1 MLLLQQMLIFF
12 LIMLIGYICRKIGV
26 FRETTG
32 KTISGIVINIG
43 NPALIIASGMNP
55 ETLENKG
62 KLLLTLAVALIFFV
76 IMFVIAEL
84 LPRLLRADREDY
96 GAYQVMTIFS
106 NIGFMG
112 YPLLDAMYG
121 SEAVIH
127 AAIFNLLYSVL
138 IYTYGIRKM
147 QTGAQ
152 HEKLGWKQFLNVG
165 VVSCLIAVV
174 LYITR
179 LPISMIF
186 EDTATR
192 IGAITGPLSMLV
204 IGDSLAQIR
213 LKELFTDIR
222 LLIFSAVKLLCMPA
236 LLLWGLGFFITDPMF
251 RGVCLVMT
259 ATPVGSMTVMLAQQ
273 YDGDYRLTSRGVALT
288 TVLSVVTM
296 PFLFWLLKI

>member
-12 LIMLIGYICRKIGV
+12 LIMLVGYICRKIKV
-26 FRETTG
+26 FGETTG
-32 KTISGIVINIG
+32 KMISGIVINIG

-62 KLLLTLAVALIFFV
+62 KLLLTLGVALIFFA

-84 LPRLLRADREDY
+84 IPRLLRADRQDY

-106 NIGFMG
+106 NIAFMG
-112 YPLLDAMYG
+112 YPLLNAMYG

-147 QTGAQ
+147 KTDGERERLNWRQ
-152 HEKLGWKQFLNVG
+152 LLNVG
-165 VVSCLIAVV
+165 VVSCIIAVI
-174 LYITR
+174 LYISN
-179 LPISMIF
+179 LPVPVIF
-186 EDTATR
+186 EDTASR

-204 IGDSLAQIR
+204 IGDSLAQIK
-213 LKELFTDIR
+213 LKDLFTDIR
-222 LLIFSAVKLLCMPA
+222 LLIFSGLKLLLVPT

-273 YDGDYRLTSRGVALT
+273 YGGDYRLTSKGVALT
-288 TVLSVVTM
+288 TVLSVATM
-296 PFLFWLLKI
+296 PFLFWLLRI

>member
-1 MLLLQQMLIFF
+1 MLLLQQMMIFF

-26 FRETTG
+26 FGETTG
-32 KTISGIVINIG
+32 KMISGIVINIG

-62 KLLLTLAVALIFFV
+62 KLLLTLAVVLIFFV

-84 LPRLLRADREDY
+84 LPRVLRADREDY

-138 IYTYGIRKM
+138 IYTYGIGKM
-147 QTGAQ
+147 QTSGQ
-152 HEKLGWKQFLNVG
+152 RQKLNWRQFLNVG
-165 VVSCLIAVV
+165 VVSCVIAVI
-174 LYITR
+174 LYITSVPVP
-179 LPISMIF
+179 LIF

-213 LKELFTDIR
+213 LKELFTDVR
-222 LLIFSAVKLLCMPA
+222 LLIFSAVKLLLMPA

-288 TVLSVVTM
+288 TILSVATM
-296 PFLFWLLKI
+296 PFLFWLLRI